1 MRRNLGIFPSFFYPS
16 HFSFKTAM
24 ACSPKEQTAE
34 TPQPLLPCGP
44 WPPFISDEQ
53 SGPRFC

>member
-34 TPQPLLPCGP
+34 TPPPASTSMRALAPLHL
-44 WPPFISDEQ
+44 
-53 SGPRFC
+53 